1 MSEITRYEGI
11 HGHMR
16 SKKGR
21 LVLFTDHE
29 AALALKDGTIQ
40 ADDERLIKA
49 AEKAGITYMGCDTA
63 DWLAETVVE
72 LRGELGT
79 KEAAIAFLRESLR
92 MSNWHTE
99 EHRSELAE
107 RNKTIAD
114 LMETKRFLESE
125 IRRWSES
132 RDGIMAENEAI
143 EERNIKLTDEL
154 AACRSKLRY
163 YEEELCT
170 DKMIVLHDGN
180 TAKAITWEKVSDIL
194 AERNECREVVRL
206 FVSHHDGYN
215 IDGSKR
221 HLVDYKDD
229 HECARNWQ
237 KVYEIAAAALK
248 EANHGE

>member
-29 AALALKDGTIQ
+29 AAIALKDGTIA
-40 ADDERLIKA
+40 ADDERLVKA

-72 LRGELGT
+72 LMAELGT

-92 MSNWHTE
+92 MSNLNAE
-99 EHRSELAE
+99 EYQSELAE
-107 RNKTIAD
+107 RNKTIAA
-114 LMETKRFLESE
+114 LMETKHFLESE

-143 EERNIKLTDEL
+143 EERNIKLTAEL
-154 AACRSKLRY
+154 AACREALMHIADPVRWMIEHLKLGEKLNGQMAIELSK
-163 YEEELCT
+163 
-170 DKMIVLHDGN
+170 
-180 TAKAITWEKVSDIL
+180 
-194 AERNECREVVRL
+194 
-206 FVSHHDGYN
+206 
-215 IDGSKR
+215 
-221 HLVDYKDD
+221 D
-229 HECARNWQ
+229 HTYL
-237 KVYEIAAAALK
+237 KGIAQAAMK